1 MRISFDVKG
10 DFNNVEAWLKKVAT
24 RGTDDAVRKIAEQGT
39 KSLSA
44 NTPKNTG
51 ETAAG
56 WSSKITKSG
65 DVTEVAW
72 INTAH
77 PEAGVNLAKLID
89 LGHGTGTGGY
99 VPPQPYVKKS
109 MSPIWNSTDGII
121 RELIK

>member
-10 DFNNVEAWLKKVAT
+10 DFNNVEAWLKKVST
-24 RGTDDAVRKIAEQGT
+24 RGTDDAVRTIADQGT
-39 KSLSA
+39 RSLSA
-44 NTPKNTG
+44 NTPKRTG

-65 DVTEVAW
+65 NVTEVAW

-109 MSPIWNSTDGII
+109 MSPIWKSTDRII